1 MTRST
6 PQRIETFHNA
16 IRQYNTS
23 QERER
28 RLKHVAKSDSTTT
41 MDTPGPLKNKMLLL
55 DVITRWN
62 SLVLMLRRAYELK
75 GV

>member
-16 IRQYNTS
+16 IRQYNNS

-28 RLKHVAKSDSTTT
+28 RLKQHAASTNT
-41 MDTPGPLKNKMLLL
+41 MDTPAPGPLKYKMLLL